1 DAVVT
6 TGGVSAGAYDVV
18 KEVLEPLGDVTFTAV
33 AMQPGKPQGFGVL
46 TAPDGRAVPI
56 FCLPGN
62 PVSVYV
68 SVHVLVRP
76 ALARM
81 GGTDDPRRTVPAVA
95 AEGWSCLPGRRQYIP
110 VVLDPQ
116 EDDAGAVTLRVRP
129 AAAGGSGSHLV

>member
-1 DAVVT
+1 AGAVPVPLGVADDEPASLRQVLADGLDHVDAVIT
-6 TGGVSAGAYDVV
+6 TGCVSAGAYDGV

-81 GGTDDPRRTVPAVA
+81 AGTGDPRRTVPGVA
-95 AEGWSCLPGRRQYIP
+95 AVGWGCPPGRR
-110 VVLDPQ
+110 
-116 EDDAGAVTLRVRP
+116 
-129 AAAGGSGSHLV
+129 